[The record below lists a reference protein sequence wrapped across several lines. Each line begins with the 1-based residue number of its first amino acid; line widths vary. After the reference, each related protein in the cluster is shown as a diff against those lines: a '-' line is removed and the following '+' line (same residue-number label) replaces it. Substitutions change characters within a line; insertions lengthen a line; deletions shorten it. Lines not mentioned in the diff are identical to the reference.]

1 MKILLVCNEGMSTGI
16 MQIRLSDVIQK
27 DGEELEVEAVPMA
40 NLHEYL
46 DEAAVVL
53 LGPQIR
59 FAYEDIRKMAGDI
72 PVLVIETMDF
82 GMMRAD
88 KIWKQ
93 VKELLN
99 KSPQR

>member
-16 MQIRLSDVIQK
+16 MQLKLNDEIQK
-27 DGEELEVEAVPMA
+27 DKIEAEVEAVPMSS
-40 NLHEYL
+40 LTEYL
-46 DEAAVVL
+46 GEVNAIL

-59 FAYEDIRKMAGDI
+59 FAYNDIKKMAEGI
-72 PVLVIETMDF
+72 PVLVIETHDF

-99 KSPQR
+99 